1 MGSEPGDLRE
11 AKCLENW
18 KSTLDAS
25 KYSNHHLAQRWYLDI
40 LKTYPGNLHSGPPI
54 HPQAKMLIHR
64 FCVDLRKDLSQQRV
78 QGKQTWYKMVYA
90 CTDCKKRTKPWQ
102 LSYLSSSLS
111 KRSICACVCARMLL
125 RAICSGH
132 ANVPGAN
139 GIPFHTSAS
148 LAPCITRSTLPS
160 LALAPA
166 LQSAQQTERI
176 NTDFLKNPVYQHVVT
191 TVRSCLKTSAA
202 STEHLVDGLTLSL
215 HLPCALCMPLQIHL
229 KNLAQHVIQR
239 ESFFWHQLLCDLL
252 WTFASEFQKNAS
264 FLAASGAA
272 RLPGTRTLRKPTITE
287 FTNIRESSPS
297 LKHGFTAYAFV
308 RFCSRLLPWLPP
320 AQQSSRFHS
329 SHTRLCSKELL
340 HSLKTTTT
348 PNHSTPPKKHAV

>member
-1 MGSEPGDLRE
+1 M
-11 AKCLENW
+11 
-18 KSTLDAS
+18 
-25 KYSNHHLAQRWYLDI
+25 
-40 LKTYPGNLHSGPPI
+40 
-54 HPQAKMLIHR
+54 
-64 FCVDLRKDLSQQRV
+64 CV
-78 QGKQTWYKMVYA
+78 
-90 CTDCKKRTKPWQ
+90 
-102 LSYLSSSLS
+102 
-111 KRSICACVCARMLL
+111 CVCARMLL

-148 LAPCITRSTLPS
+148 LAPCITRSTFPS